1 MSDDKKGEE
10 RVLDP
15 SEIRWKMAVACDVCR
30 RRKVRCDGERPCS
43 RCAKANIECTF
54 SLPKHVIKKATDVGV
69 KRKAPGSLRDDE
81 LDGNKRRATSSAEPS
96 PAQMVPVASTS
107 AAAAVGPRPLMI
119 STGSNIPSRNSAS
132 DQSSSHTRHLLTVD
146 KDDQLF
152 YPGSSSGMP
161 LFDHMGV
168 RKTVE
173 ISQGQSANGDFSS
186 HSGSALG
193 SAEALAAN
201 RDYFDLCAQRCP
213 VESMHQLIKIHFQ
226 SSAFFP
232 LLHFP
237 SFYSEFVACTQRRL
251 RCTPQYGAL
260 LMSILAV
267 TTRLVESARPFVQE
281 KDKQGELFYEF
292 AQDLLKVST
301 NKLDIR
307 HILALYHLATF
318 AECKKS
324 SAGEASS
331 FVSEAIGLGFTTGL
345 HRNASEFQMD
355 PVTSQVRTRLFWAL
369 YRINISLAYSQGRP
383 SLILLSDCS
392 VDFPAVIDNEYI
404 TKSAMGPQPDDRPPV
419 IMAGAIKILETF
431 IILDQVL
438 SIINAP
444 ANPISQRYSVDH
456 TDRVKAGRFDR
467 AEARLQEI
475 ERTLPPYLREER
487 VPPNNE
493 VSINYIV
500 SSRIRSSILFVRIL
514 MARQALIEEFETL
527 SHTGSPSPTN
537 AILTACQLSIDCV
550 SMYARLKNLD
560 YLQYSGF
567 YSVSHI
573 TAAAHTLIACMVR
586 STQVAQAHRQDLMSA
601 IDLLKLLSRRFTCS
615 EPAAVLLL
623 DLTKSLDV
631 NNRQGGTS
639 SDREAV
645 AIRVLARKMAISP
658 SAAAPIPLPPIS
670 RPPSPVSQPPP
681 PPGAY
686 PPQPQANYPGQGF
699 HPPSIPSSRIDPALQ
714 AQSEYAISRSVDS
727 DTRNMPPPRPPPHFS
742 PTQSLFS
749 IQSPSNV
756 SSARYEPPPR
766 WGANG
771 SGGGENELAGEQQ
784 QQAGEYGV
792 NGEYMEY
799 EGSMGYDGPGVP
811 VGQEEEGW
819 QGRSFA
825 DRRPE
830 AQEGQDAALQAQTQ
844 QIAEFMVSGMPQMV
858 PTNAPSSG
866 SEWAAN
872 FSFLNDGLFGPL

>member
-54 SLPKHVIKKATDVGV
+54 SLPKHVIKKATDVGA
-69 KRKAPGSLRDDE
+69 KRKAPGSLRGDE
-81 LDGNKRRATSSAEPS
+81 FDGNKRRATSSAEP
-96 PAQMVPVASTS
+96 AQMMPVASTS
-107 AAAAVGPRPLMI
+107 AIPATVPRTHMP
-119 STGSNIPSRNSAS
+119 NASAS
-132 DQSSSHTRHLLTVD
+132 IPPRRLAIDQSPSHKRHLLLVD
-146 KDDQLF
+146 KDDQLV
-152 YPGSSSGMP
+152 YSGPSSGMP
-161 LFDHMGV
+161 MFDQMGV
-168 RKTVE
+168 LKTVE
-173 ISQGQSANGDFSS
+173 ISEGQASNGNIPPPP
-186 HSGSALG
+186 GSALG
-193 SAEALAAN
+193 YAGAHGAS
-201 RDYFDLCAQRCP
+201 RDYFDLCAQKCP

-267 TTRLVESARPFVQE
+267 TARLVESARPFLHE
-281 KDKQGELFYEF
+281 KDRQGELFYEV
-292 AQDLLKVST
+292 AQDLLKIST

-355 PVTSQVRTRLFWAL
+355 PVTSQIRTRLFWAL

-392 VDFPAVIDNEYI
+392 VDFPAIIDNEYI
-404 TKSAMGPQPDDRPPV
+404 TKSAMGPQPDDRPSV
-419 IMAGAIKILETF
+419 IMAGAVKNLETF
-431 IILDQVL
+431 MVLEQVL

-444 ANPISQRYSVDH
+444 ANPISQRYSVDSADSRKG
-456 TDRVKAGRFDR
+456 DRFQR
-467 AEARLQEI
+467 AETRLQEI
-475 ERTLPPYLREER
+475 ERSLPPYLREER
-487 VPPNNE
+487 VPSNNE
-493 VSINYIV
+493 VSVHYIV
-500 SSRIRSSILFVRIL
+500 SSRIRSSLLFVRIL
-514 MARQALIEEFETL
+514 MARQALVEEFESS
-527 SHTGSPSPTN
+527 SHTGSPAPTD
-537 AILTACQLSIDCV
+537 ATITACRLSIDCI
-550 SMYARLKNLD
+550 SMYARLKHLD

-586 STQVAQAHRQDLMSA
+586 STQLAQAHRQELMSA
-601 IDLLKLLSRRFTCS
+601 IDLLRLLSRRFTCS

-623 DLTKSLDV
+623 DLTKSLDL
-631 NNRQGGTS
+631 NNRQGGSS

-645 AIRVLARKMAISP
+645 AIRVLARKMAVSP

-670 RPPSPVSQPPP
+670 RSASPSSQPPP

-686 PPQPQANYPGQGF
+686 PPQAQANYPGQAF
-699 HPPSIPSSRIDPALQ
+699 HPSSIPSSRIDPALQ
-714 AQSEYAISRSVDS
+714 SQSEYPIARSADS
-727 DTRNMPPPRPPPHFS
+727 DTRNMPPPRPAHFS

-771 SGGGENELAGEQQ
+771 SGGLEAELNGEQQ
-784 QQAGEYGV
+784 QQAGSYAV

-799 EGSMGYDGPGVP
+799 EGSMGYN
-811 VGQEEEGW
+811 GQETPMSQPGSEW
-819 QGRSFA
+819 QGSALAEGSGR
-825 DRRPE
+825 E
-830 AQEGQDAALQAQTQ
+830 GQEGQDAALQAQTQ

-858 PTNAPSSG
+858 PTNAPASG